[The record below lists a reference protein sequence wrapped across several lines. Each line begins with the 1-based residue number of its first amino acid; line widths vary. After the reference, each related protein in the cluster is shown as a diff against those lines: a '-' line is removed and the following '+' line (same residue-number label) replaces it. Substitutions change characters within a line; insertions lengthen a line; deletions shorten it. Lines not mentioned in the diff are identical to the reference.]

1 MLDLEPVNIVTYS
14 GRDNSSS
21 VVSSMLQMYDLSGL
35 NYRLWTP
42 YEKGTLSSMLNN
54 YVTYNE
60 REQEYHLTPGNLYKL
75 DILVFE
81 LPTTNHPV
89 YIQQNLRIIRNYFS
103 GYIVFV
109 GENYKNITDHHFH
122 QEDIYPT
129 YHIYKKESTSAWQA
143 VAGLHRGALTNLK
156 DSYLLSRML
165 LKSDWFIED
174 SNGDSQSY
182 EDWEKSFIRD
192 RKLSDLLGD

>member
-1 MLDLEPVNIVTYS
+1 MLDLEPVNILTYN
-14 GRDNSSS
+14 GRDNGSS

-60 REQEYHLTPGNLYKL
+60 RDQEYHLTPGNLYKL

-81 LPTTNHPV
+81 LPTTNHPI
-89 YIQQNLRIIRNYFS
+89 YIQQNLRIIRNYF
-103 GYIVFV
+103 GGCVVFV
-109 GENYKNITDHHFH
+109 GENYKNITDPHFH

-129 YHIYKKESTSAWQA
+129 YHIYKK
-143 VAGLHRGALTNLK
+143 VASVSRGSLTNLK
-156 DSYLLSRML
+156 DL
-165 LKSDWFIED
+165 LKRNDWFIED

-192 RKLSDLLGD
+192 RKLSNLLGD